1 MCNAELDQVIAV
13 TKAERGFLMPR
24 DRPEALR
31 YQVARGNTRHLIDDA
46 EIQVSWGV
54 LMRVAEAALPMV
66 TSDAQHDDWLSGR
79 RSVMALKLRSIMC
92 VPLLLEG
99 R

>member
-1 MCNAELDQVIAV
+1 
-13 TKAERGFLMPR
+13 
-24 DRPEALR
+24 
-31 YQVARGNTRHLIDDA
+31 
-46 EIQVSWGV
+46 
-54 LMRVAEAALPMV
+54 MRVAETALPVV

>member
-1 MCNAELDQVIAV
+1 
-13 TKAERGFLMPR
+13 
-24 DRPEALR
+24 
-31 YQVARGNTRHLIDDA
+31 VARGNARLLIDDA
-46 EIQVSWGV
+46 GIQVSRGV

-79 RSVMALKLRSIMC
+79 QNVMALKLRSIMC

>member
-1 MCNAELDQVIAV
+1 
-13 TKAERGFLMPR
+13 
-24 DRPEALR
+24 
-31 YQVARGNTRHLIDDA
+31 
-46 EIQVSWGV
+46 
-54 LMRVAEAALPMV
+54 MRVAEAALPMV

-79 RSVMALKLRSIMC
+79 QNVMALKLRSIMC